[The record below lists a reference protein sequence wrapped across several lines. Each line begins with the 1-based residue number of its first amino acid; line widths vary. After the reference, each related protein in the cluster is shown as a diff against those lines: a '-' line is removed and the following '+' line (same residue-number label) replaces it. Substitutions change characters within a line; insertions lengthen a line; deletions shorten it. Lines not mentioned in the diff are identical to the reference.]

1 MFKKIIIA
9 NRGEIAVRIIR
20 ACRDLGITSAVI
32 YPEEDRDGLAV
43 HLADEAYLMDCLE
56 PRKCYLSMNKIIETA
71 KRTGADALHPGYGF
85 LAENAEFAKKCL
97 DAGIVFIGPNP
108 SAIKAL
114 GDKNNARQEIKKNGI
129 PIVPGADKVLKTFD
143 EALEESKIT
152 GFPLL
157 IKASMGGGGRGMRL
171 VSKKEELKEAFSS
184 AKSESESSFGDG
196 SLYFE
201 KYIHKPR
208 HVEFQILADN
218 YGNVIHLGERECS
231 IQRRFQ
237 KMIEESPSPILDEK
251 LRENMGKTAI
261 KAAKAVGYTNLGT
274 IEFILDERKNF
285 YFLEVNTRL
294 QVEHPVTEEVTGID
308 LVREQIKLASGEKLT
323 LSQDDIK
330 LKGWAFECR
339 ITCENPYQDF
349 IPIPGKIEK
358 LRMPAGPGIRVDSGV
373 YEGYTIPSYFDS
385 MIAKLI
391 SRGSTREES
400 RARMLRALREFYI
413 QGIHTTIPFHRSV
426 FQHPEFISG
435 NISTHF
441 IEEHYREFSIDPT
454 DEEKEIAALIS
465 AFECLRGKPV
475 KAANGKAFER
485 NSAEVWRMSGRM
497 KASKFQHWQ

>member
-43 HLADEAYLMDCLE
+43 HLADEAYLMGCRE
-56 PRKCYLSMNKIIETA
+56 PRKCYLSMDKIIETA
-71 KRTGADALHPGYGF
+71 KKIGADALHPGYGF
-85 LAENAEFAKKCL
+85 LAENAEFAEKCL
-97 DAGIVFIGPNP
+97 ESGIVFIGPNA
-108 SAIKAL
+108 SAIRAL
-114 GDKNNARQEIKKNGI
+114 GNKNNARRIIKKNGI
-129 PIVPGADKVLKTFD
+129 PIVPGADKVLKAFD
-143 EALEESKIT
+143 EALKESKIT

-171 VSKKEELKEAFSS
+171 VSKKEELEEAFSS
-184 AKSESESSFGDG
+184 AKSEAASAFGDS

-201 KYIHKPR
+201 KYIYKPR

-218 YGNVIHLGERECS
+218 HGNTVHLGERECS

-237 KMIEESPSPILDEK
+237 KMIEESPSPALDEK
-251 LRENMGKTAI
+251 LRTRMGNAAI
-261 KAAKAVGYTNLGT
+261 NAARAVGYTNLGT
-274 IEFILDERKNF
+274 IEFILDEEKNF

-308 LVREQIKLASGEKLT
+308 LVREQIKLAAGEKLA
-323 LSQDDIK
+323 LSQDEIK

-339 ITCENPYQDF
+339 ITCENPYHDF
-349 IPIPGKIEK
+349 APIPGKIER
-358 LRMPAGPGIRVDSGV
+358 LRVPAGPGVRVDSGV
-373 YEGYTIPSYFDS
+373 YEGYTILPYFDS

-391 SRGSTREES
+391 TRGENREDSRLK
-400 RARMLRALREFYI
+400 MLRALHEFYI

-426 FQHPEFISG
+426 FQHPEFIRG

-441 IEEHYREFSIDPT
+441 IDEYYSEFSIEPT

-465 AFECLRGKPV
+465 AFEYLKERPAKP
-475 KAANGKAFER
+475 ANGRAFKKDP
-485 NSAEVWRMSGRM
+485 AEVWRMSGRM
-497 KASKFQHWQ
+497 NANKLQHRL